1 MAKKSKVR
9 FVCSECGHESPKWLG
24 QCPTCTSW
32 HTLEETELAEE
43 TPGGRHIP
51 AASPSSWIS
60 SSEKPVI
67 TSIRDIPEKAAERF
81 SSGMSELDRL
91 LGGGFMPGSF
101 LLLGGD
107 PGIGKST
114 LALQIARSCPK
125 LSILYVAGE
134 ESPHQIRQRATRI
147 GADHSNLSIY
157 NSTEVSE
164 ITQAVLEHKPS
175 LLIVDS
181 IQTVYRKEYSGL
193 PGSVQQIRECATLF
207 QHLAKRE
214 NITTILIGHMTK
226 DGEIAGPRLLEHMV
240 DTVLQFEGDPIQMLR
255 ILRSSKNRFGP
266 AHEVSVFEMTGAGLE
281 QVDNPSRLF
290 LSDPDDQTSGKA
302 VTCIMEGS
310 RPILLEVQALVT
322 PSTYATPQRMAAGFD
337 QRRLSLL
344 IAVLEKR
351 ASISFAGK
359 DIYVSVTGGFKIT
372 DPSADAAVGL
382 ALVSSLWDVAM
393 ENRIA
398 VVGEVG
404 LGGEIRSVPMFL
416 QRLQESERLGFTT
429 LLHGRLHSRSLDHHF
444 EGDKKEKAGIHRIE
458 VRKISDLIR
467 QSIRSQ

>member
-1 MAKKSKVR
+1 MAKKPKTLFS
-9 FVCSECGHESPKWLG
+9 CSECGHESPKWLG
-24 QCPTCTSW
+24 QCPSCGSW
-32 HTLEETELAEE
+32 HTFEEREVALE

-51 AASPSSWIS
+51 ASLPSHVS
-60 SSEKPVI
+60 SSSDKAVI
-67 TSIRDIPEKAAERF
+67 SSIRDIPDQAAERF
-81 SSGMSELDRL
+81 SSGMTELDRL

-114 LALQIARSCPK
+114 LALQIARSRPE

-147 GADHSNLSIY
+147 GAEQSNLFIY
-157 NSTEVSE
+157 NSTEVSD
-164 ITQAVLEHKPS
+164 ITQAVLKHKPS

-193 PGSVQQIRECATLF
+193 PGSVQQIRECAALF

-214 NITTILIGHMTK
+214 HITTILIGHMTK

-240 DTVLQFEGDPIQMLR
+240 DTVLQFEGDPVQMLR

-266 AHEVSVFEMTGAGLE
+266 AHEVSVFEMTATGLE
-281 QVDNPSRLF
+281 QVSNPSLLF
-290 LSDPDDQTSGKA
+290 LSDPDDRASGKA

-322 PSTYATPQRMAAGFD
+322 PSNYATPQRMAAGFD

-351 ASISFAGK
+351 ASISFGGK
-359 DIYVSVTGGFKIT
+359 DVYVSVAGGFKIT
-372 DPSADAAVGL
+372 DPSADAALAL
-382 ALVSSLWDVAM
+382 ALVSSLWDIAI
-393 ENRIA
+393 ENGIA
-398 VVGEVG
+398 VVGEIG

-416 QRLQESERLGFTT
+416 QRLQEAERLGFSKMV
-429 LLHGRLHSRSLDHHF
+429 HGRLHSHSLEHQVKSL
-444 EGDKKEKAGIHRIE
+444 ERGDAGIERRE
-458 VRKISDLIR
+458 VRKITDLIR
-467 QSIRSQ
+467 QSIKNQ

>member
-1 MAKKSKVR
+1 MAKKAKTQ
-9 FVCSECGHESPKWLG
+9 FICSECGHESPKWLG
-24 QCPTCTSW
+24 QCPSCASW
-32 HTLEETELAEE
+32 HTFEERELASES
-43 TPGGRHIP
+43 PGGRHIP
-51 AASPSSWIS
+51 ASLPSSWAKSSDKAVIS
-60 SSEKPVI
+60 
-67 TSIRDIPEKAAERF
+67 SIRDIPEQAAERF
-81 SSGMSELDRL
+81 SSGMTELDRL

-114 LALQIARSCPK
+114 LALQIARNRPE

-147 GADHSNLSIY
+147 GADQSNLSIY

-240 DTVLQFEGDPIQMLR
+240 DTVLQFEGDPVQMLR

-281 QVDNPSRLF
+281 QVTNPSLLF

-322 PSTYATPQRMAAGFD
+322 SSSYATPQRMAAGFD

-351 ASISFAGK
+351 ASISFTGK
-359 DIYVSVTGGFKIT
+359 DIYVSVAGGFKIT
-372 DPSADAAVGL
+372 DPSADAAVAL
-382 ALVSSLWDVAM
+382 ALVSSLWDIAI
-393 ENRIA
+393 ENGLA
-398 VVGEVG
+398 VVGEIG

-416 QRLQESERLGFTT
+416 QRLQESERLGFSK
-429 LLHGRLHSRSLDHHF
+429 LFHGRLHSHSLEHQLK
-444 EGDKKEKAGIHRIE
+444 GAGKGNAGIQRSE

-467 QSIRSQ
+467 QSVKT